1 MNGSLRKAEKD
12 EIKKLETHLKN
23 YTTYKVAISIIKKQL
38 NHLVPGFVS
47 RYEVDGK
54 VTIEYLGE
62 ELDRLSS
69 VKVLKLY
76 EEWLHYHIIVTS
88 IEEAIAEL
96 EETESQFVTSRYLKG
111 KSIVQTSFDLG
122 YSEKYVFNI
131 RKVTL
136 KKLLI
141 SLRCLIFL

>member
-23 YTTYKVAISIIKKQL
+23 YTTYKVAISM
-38 NHLVPGFVS
+38 
-47 RYEVDGK
+47 
-54 VTIEYLGE
+54 IESLGE

-96 EETESQFVTSRYLKG
+96 DETESQFVTSRYLKG
-111 KSIVQTSFDLG
+111 KTIVQTSFDLG

-131 RKVTL
+131 RKITL

-141 SLRCLIFL
+141 SLRCLIYL